1 MRNIRLLNVA
11 LLLLTLFQS
20 VVALADVHETFGRSA
35 ADHLNEHQPAHHS
48 DMMQVLA
55 DDIQA
60 DTSQNN
66 TAPNNTAQNNDQNN
80 DNLAQHDCCH
90 CHAHAPLS
98 LPVNDALAA
107 ATKSRSMNNL
117 YNRTLIV
124 RALSPHLR
132 PPIYSGITAF
142 ISPGNRHLQ
151 SAGSSYF
158 LFRNTA

>member
-1 MRNIRLLNVA
+1 MRNNRLLNIA

-20 VVALADVHETFGRSA
+20 VAALADVHETFGRSA

-48 DMMQVLA
+48 DMMQILA

-66 TAPNNTAQNNDQNN
+66 TAQNNTVQNNDQNN
-80 DNLAQHDCCH
+80 DNLAQHDCSHCCH

-132 PPIYSGITAF
+132 PPIYS
-142 ISPGNRHLQ
+142 
-151 SAGSSYF
+151 
-158 LFRNTA
+158 